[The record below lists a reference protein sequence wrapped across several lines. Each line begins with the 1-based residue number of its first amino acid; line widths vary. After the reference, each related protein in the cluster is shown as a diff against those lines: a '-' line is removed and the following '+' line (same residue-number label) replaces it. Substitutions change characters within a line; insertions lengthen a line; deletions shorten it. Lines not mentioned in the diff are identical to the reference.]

1 MDKANIHW
9 WFAGTQNRMTG
20 TKRGRIGGKRGKGG
34 WKGIPIRVDT
44 GGKKANRGRMPPQA
58 RPIMVTLSGYSG
70 NIREIIR
77 VYVSEGITIEGNRN
91 K

>member
-1 MDKANIHW
+1 
-9 WFAGTQNRMTG
+9 
-20 TKRGRIGGKRGKGG
+20 
-34 WKGIPIRVDT
+34 
-44 GGKKANRGRMPPQA
+44 
-58 RPIMVTLSGYSG
+58 MVTLSGYSG